1 VGAGT
6 RGEEDV
12 TARFWQELTTEDVA
26 AFDRA
31 RTVAVLPAAA
41 IEQHGPHLPLGTDA
55 MINEGVLTRA
65 VALVPADLP
74 MVVLPMLSI
83 GTSGEHRDFSGTLL
97 LSART
102 LLDVVTEAAEGVV
115 RAGLR
120 KLVLFNSHGGQ
131 PQVLE
136 MVAQDLR
143 TRHGMVVVVANAWR
157 MMDREALLPPA
168 EREAGLHAGGFE
180 TALMLHLRPDLVR
193 KDKIRDF
200 PSKARGLERD
210 FPSLAAQGRFAFA
223 WQAQDLNAAGAVG
236 DARLGTA
243 EMGKKL
249 VDSAAARLVRLV
261 DELARLPPEAVDR
274 RS

>member
-1 VGAGT
+1 MS
-6 RGEEDV
+6 
-12 TARFWQELTTEDVA
+12 ARLWQELTTEDITA
-26 AFDRA
+26 LDCA
-31 RTVAVLPAAA
+31 RSVAVLPVAAV
-41 IEQHGPHLPLGTDA
+41 EQHGPHLPLGTDT
-55 MINEGVLTRA
+55 MIAEGVLARA
-65 VALVPADLP
+65 MALAPADSTLL
-74 MVVLPMLSI
+74 VLPLLAI
-83 GTSGEHRDFSGTLL
+83 GASGEHRDFAGTLSL
-97 LSART
+97 GART
-102 LLDVVTEAAEGVV
+102 LLDLVTEVAESVA

-131 PQVLE
+131 PQLLE

-157 MMDREALLPPA
+157 MMDREAVLPRA

-200 PSKARGLERD
+200 PSAARKLEKE
-210 FPSLAAQGRFAFA
+210 FPSLAAHGRVAFA
-223 WQAQDLNAAGAVG
+223 WQAQDLNPAGAVG

-249 VDSAAARLVRLV
+249 IEQAAEKLLRLA
-261 DELARLPPEAVDR
+261 DDLARVPPQMVDR
-274 RS
+274 G